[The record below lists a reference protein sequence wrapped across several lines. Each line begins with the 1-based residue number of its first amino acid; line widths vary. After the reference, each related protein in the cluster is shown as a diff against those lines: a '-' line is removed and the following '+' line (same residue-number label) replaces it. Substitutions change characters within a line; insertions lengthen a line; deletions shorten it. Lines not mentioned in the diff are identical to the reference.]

1 MMRTST
7 TRFAAACVSAAL
19 ICTTSFA
26 ADDLPDGFS
35 EKPASRFVVSDDPY
49 YKDPQI
55 AIKNGVAAYKK
66 NDRTNHFCVVGYRW
80 PDGYLNVWALWKE
93 EEELLLW
100 DGALDPDSR
109 AESLTGVSRDLK
121 LGRDTVKTDNDI
133 NGSTYLVT
141 EQWWHAVADDCMKH
155 GEKYV
160 IKPFKVKSAKP
171 PADQSANQ

>member
-1 MMRTST
+1 MTRASATSLV
-7 TRFAAACVSAAL
+7 AAWVSAAL

-26 ADDLPDGFS
+26 ADDLPEGFG

-55 AIKNGVAAYKK
+55 AMKNLVAAYRK
-66 NDRTNHFCVVGYRW
+66 NHRTNRFCVVGYQW
-80 PDGYLNVWALWKE
+80 KSGNVHVWVLWRE
-93 EEELLLW
+93 EERQLLW
-100 DGALDPDSR
+100 GGALDPDSR
-109 AESLTGVSRDLK
+109 AKSLIGVNRSLK
-121 LGRDTVKTDNDI
+121 LGKDTVKTDNDI

-160 IKPFKVKSAKP
+160 IKPFKAAKP
-171 PADQSANQ
+171 PAD

>member
-1 MMRTST
+1 MKQKCTPSLVT
-7 TRFAAACVSAAL
+7 ACVSAAL
-19 ICTTSFA
+19 ICATSFA
-26 ADDLPDGFS
+26 ADDLPEGFNR
-35 EKPASRFVVSDDPY
+35 KPTSRFVVSDNPY

-55 AIKNGVAAYKK
+55 ALKNGVAANQK
-66 NDRTNHFCVVGYRW
+66 NHQTNRFCVVGYQW
-80 PDGYLNVWALWKE
+80 QTGSMNVWVLWKE

-109 AESLTGVSRDLK
+109 ATSLIGVRRDLK
-121 LGRDTVKTDNDI
+121 LGRDTVKTEHDI

-160 IKPFKVKSAKP
+160 IKPFKVAEPVKP
-171 PADQSANQ
+171 SDD